1 MDVSPLGTGLATLT
15 LVCGVLCGLLIVVI
29 GIVYVLTRLELVRD
43 LLSGIFGALR
53 GKDETLGD
61 EGLLGDQG
69 ADRVRARV
77 RSRSSTSRRVAE
89 IRAKYDREFRPG
101 DAPATTGDTPT
112 AEPYKQRYKRRFREE
127 SLDRDDELDA
137 FIDDTEL

>member
-1 MDVSPLGTGLATLT
+1 MLT
-15 LVCGVLCGLLIVVI
+15 LVCGVLCGLLIVGI

-43 LLSGIFGALR
+43 LIAGVFGALR

-69 ADRVRARV
+69 ADRSRTRV
-77 RSRSSTSRRVAE
+77 RSRSSTSQRVAE
-89 IRAKYDREFRPG
+89 IRARYDREFQPG
-101 DAPATTGDTPT
+101 DAPASSENAPAVDD
-112 AEPYKQRYKRRFREE
+112 EYKQRYKRRFRDEN
-127 SLDRDDELDA
+127 LDRDDELDA

>member
-1 MDVSPLGTGLATLT
+1 MDLSPLGTGLATLT
-15 LVCGVLCGLLIVVI
+15 LVCGVLCGLLIVGI
-29 GIVYVLTRLELVRD
+29 GVVYVLTRLELVRD
-43 LLSGIFGALR
+43 LISAIFGALR

-69 ADRVRARV
+69 ADRVRSRV
-77 RSRSSTSRRVAE
+77 RSRSSASQRVAE
-89 IRAKYDREFRPG
+89 IRAKYDQEFQAG
-101 DAPATTGDTPT
+101 DAPASTGSAPAVD
-112 AEPYKQRYKRRFREE
+112 AYKQRYKRRFREE